1 MLSWGEAVAI
11 KIPVGSDCTTGG
23 SAVND
28 TSGEWN
34 ESVSVSN
41 LGCARVD
48 SDVRGVEEE
57 SGGES
62 CCVTAADCGMYS
74 GTFPAG
80 ATGTRCSFVVCVNG
94 VGGTPSSSA
103 CIGPLL
109 ADARTEAVGEG
120 ELEGLVSLGGTLS
133 SQAYTV
139 VARSMRQSDLKLSPP

>member
-1 MLSWGEAVAI
+1 MAI
-11 KIPVGSDCTTGG
+11 RIPVGSDCAIGG

-34 ESVSVSN
+34 ESVLVSN
-41 LGCARVD
+41 SGCARVD

-62 CCVTAADCGMYS
+62 CSVTAGDCGMYS
-74 GTFPAG
+74 GAFPAG
-80 ATGTRCSFVVCVNG
+80 ATGTRRSLAVGVDG
-94 VGGTPSSSA
+94 VGETPSLSA

-109 ADARTEAVGEG
+109 ADARTEVVGGG

-133 SQAYTV
+133 SPAYTV
-139 VARSMRQSDLKLSPP
+139 VARSMRQSDLKLSPPSK